1 MSRENDLLETLAGL
15 EPAAFRRLLARL
27 ALLQAYARYRNVLG
41 LSDLRAQE
49 DVAEQYA
56 NREVEVDDWVYE
68 AYSSVTGR
76 TLRRWEER
84 VKQSGLA
91 GLTDAY
97 GKRSERDYGSY
108 FGPASEMRKVALY
121 FLADHPDC
129 TSTQVLEELQR
140 RFGEDE
146 APDLRTV
153 QRFLQKFRA

>member
-1 MSRENDLLETLAGL
+1 MSQENDLLETLAGL
-15 EPAAFRRLLARL
+15 EPPAFRRLLARL
-27 ALLQAYARYRNVLG
+27 ALLQAYARYRSSFG

-49 DVAEQYA
+49 DVAERYA
-56 NREVEVDDWVYE
+56 SREVDVDDWVYE
-68 AYSSVTGR
+68 AYGSVTGR

-84 VKQSGLA
+84 IRQSGLV

-97 GKRSERDYGSY
+97 GKRSERDYNSY

-129 TSTQVLEELQR
+129 TSTDVLRELQD
-140 RFGEDE
+140 RFGENE

>member
-15 EPAAFRRLLARL
+15 ELAAFRRLLARL
-27 ALLQAYARYRNVLG
+27 ALLQAYARYRSTFG

-49 DVAEQYA
+49 DVAERYA
-56 NREVEVDDWVYE
+56 GREVEVDDWVYE
-68 AYSSVTGR
+68 TYGSVTGR

-84 VKQSGLA
+84 VKQSGLV

-97 GKRSERDYGSY
+97 GKRSERDYNSY
-108 FGPASEMRKVALY
+108 FDPTSKMRKVALY

-129 TSTQVLEELQR
+129 TSTQILEELQN

-153 QRFLQKFRA
+153 QRFLQKFRS